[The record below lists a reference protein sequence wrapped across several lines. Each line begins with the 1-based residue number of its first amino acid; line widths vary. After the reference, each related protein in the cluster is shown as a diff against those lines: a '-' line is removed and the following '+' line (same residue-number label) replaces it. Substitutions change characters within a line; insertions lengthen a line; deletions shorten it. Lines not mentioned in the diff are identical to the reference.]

1 MAGFTSPSILFIS
14 TWDAPE
20 RAYLGELLPKLKAAG
35 YTDYHEPSVGGF
47 AMPLVAA
54 DAGYSP
60 AQMTTSDVHL
70 FTSILGELAAG
81 NDMASLGVQIDGEP
95 VDYLSTKPLE
105 QAAQL
110 IWLQMRMRI
119 EAKPD
124 THYWITMLEDLW
136 NNREAHLDEFRA
148 QLERLSARLPG
159 INYSR
164 ESVWEHLD
172 RVADN
177 PNAVIVSNPP
187 TYTGAYE
194 KFFDTKDRLTWD
206 APEYEIF
213 HAPTDIPRM
222 VEEMEGRAALLV
234 VQQQQEPR
242 SAANPRP
249 PYARQ
254 LSAGQ
259 LVYVNSNRP
268 DEVEKIMGGMRV
280 VRRKLPPLTERPF
293 PILPPD
299 YEVSEST
306 KVELIE
312 VEGKVADAYRHEW
325 MHRLNPVPGPG
336 NVLMLMD
343 GYAAGV
349 IGYSMQAMTRSFSMK
364 WADKAILRFAFG
376 AKHETLRLTRLATML
391 ALQHDTLELTT
402 GATEAFH
409 VAACAGLVTVEMTRH
424 PEAKGLRGLMKLDS
438 RDKHQDGFKLVYASE
453 WRPAASPSEV
463 LVEFLSKEQA
473 WLKSRK

>member
-148 QLERLSARLPG
+148 QLERLDELVSSVQSQTDVVGVARQDQFVEFSKALVQYG
-159 INYSR
+159 QVMDIKNM
-164 ESVWEHLD
+164 
-172 RVADN
+172 A
-177 PNAVIVSNPP
+177 AVID
-187 TYTGAYE
+187 
-194 KFFDTKDRLTWD
+194 KLTQV
-206 APEYEIF
+206 AL
-213 HAPTDIPRM
+213 R
-222 VEEMEGRAALLV
+222 EMSDLAV
-234 VQQQQEPR
+234 DDQDD
-242 SAANPRP
+242 
-249 PYARQ
+249 
-254 LSAGQ
+254 
-259 LVYVNSNRP
+259 P
-268 DEVEKIMGGMRV
+268 D
-280 VRRKLPPLTERPF
+280 
-293 PILPPD
+293 D
-299 YEVSEST
+299 
-306 KVELIE
+306 
-312 VEGKVADAYRHEW
+312 D
-325 MHRLNPVPGPG
+325 
-336 NVLMLMD
+336 
-343 GYAAGV
+343 
-349 IGYSMQAMTRSFSMK
+349 
-364 WADKAILRFAFG
+364 
-376 AKHETLRLTRLATML
+376 
-391 ALQHDTLELTT
+391 
-402 GATEAFH
+402 
-409 VAACAGLVTVEMTRH
+409 
-424 PEAKGLRGLMKLDS
+424 
-438 RDKHQDGFKLVYASE
+438 
-453 WRPAASPSEV
+453 
-463 LVEFLSKEQA
+463 
-473 WLKSRK
+473 